1 MRLYVRTNESL
12 VEMVYIDV
20 INVICLILFHIG
32 SLTSKS
38 EKKNSFWSNPNFVC
52 LPNHDISHIFSCA
65 GIHFFLAQ
73 SFPLSVFQ
81 VKTFPQSSLYAI
93 MQLLIYSFMSIRETL
108 SPGNKTVVSEMLWT
122 NNCIPIILC
131 VFPFER
137 LWRSASF
144 PSCHGT
150 CAI

>member
-38 EKKNSFWSNPNFVC
+38 EKKNSFWCNPNFVWFGTF
-52 LPNHDISHIFSCA
+52 PIYSR